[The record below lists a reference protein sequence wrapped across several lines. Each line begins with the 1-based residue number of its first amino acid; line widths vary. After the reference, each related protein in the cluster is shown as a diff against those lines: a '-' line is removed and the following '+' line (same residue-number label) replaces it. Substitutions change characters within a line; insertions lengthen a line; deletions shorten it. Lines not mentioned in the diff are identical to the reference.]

1 MTVTIKRTT
10 IRRIS
15 RPSFADFIRNAKADE
30 KKRVYTAA
38 LTEATQSQNDLLAAF
53 SARQQA

>member
-1 MTVTIKRTT
+1 MAANHT
-10 IRRIS
+10 S
-15 RPSFADFIRNAKADE
+15 GPRPARQSFADFIRNAKADE

-38 LTEATQSQNDLLAAF
+38 LTEATKSQNDLLAEF